1 MFWMKFR
8 PGCRLLLSLN
18 LGLSAAWGQ
27 DSPRLPGPPEV
38 VSGRL
43 FLRWERPDYTNYAF
57 QPYTNY
63 PNHAFPHEDS
73 PRAFY
78 SSLGDFLMRGYPLYE
93 WSETRTPGQEFGSS
107 IFKHSGQTLG
117 AVGPWVPVFDSM
129 VMARDG
135 YGDWGYS
142 AIVGDGLIGH
152 FTPLTLSRVDVH
164 GFRLDVALP
173 HGRLTG
179 LGSRIERP
187 KVYTESPSPWA
198 LTNQHFA
205 DDSTLLLGSRVVGE
219 LGRLQV
225 GLNWANIHVYQSTQ
239 PGNSLKGRLRPD
251 QPLVDWIVVRFADD
265 SPADG
270 RGGAVVQG
278 VKLIV
283 NGRARPD
290 LAPRVVRHRA
300 GLTPQVGRVDR
311 RTGEFRPINYQ
322 STGGSR
328 KFYRGRNEMPLFSDY
343 FYRLDHEAGIDVGDV
358 ANIPGLVEGIAI
370 ISPEEIVRADGDA
383 QVVFLFDL
391 SQEPRVESVQVEALL
406 GNDYLVEVAQLSQV
420 YPTGRTYHAKFLST
434 FYRPVRRAPGNV
446 QDQSNLERVRFDIGE
461 DTGLF
466 TYSADV
472 QFQWP
477 GLEIK
482 AEYARSARYGRYPA
496 QREGA
501 PLFDVSPR
509 FAERGSAYFVNA
521 THWFGQGRI
530 GGEYFAIHPDFRTD
544 MRTFLDWEIGLGNT
558 HLQLMRNQTVYW
570 ELVEDNDDGDR
581 FPDRRLGNVPGF
593 TNDNRDGDIDGVALA
608 QDEDNDGF
616 PETNRDGDL
625 LPDYE
630 EPFLMYDVEPNEYV
644 YGLDRNNNNE
654 PDHREDDPDEDYPYD
669 YDQRGYHLFGQW
681 DLTSHWALA
690 VGRYATE
697 QLAGMGQNESTYAL
711 LTYDRQGLQR
721 LRRLFFENHFR
732 RVEDDIPD
740 EYVTLD
746 ETPERHLHFNHTG
759 RGLWVWNIPEFAG
772 WDKPPIYSTRF
783 QADPV
788 EYQDSFVNET
798 YLEGRFHPASTL
810 QVVQKARLR
819 LNWQQGGPVHPGIVQ
834 RERRLDL
841 WTWVSRMDYTYRW
854 GKLKVVPQY
863 KFMLFRLVDQD
874 ADRRPDDTYES
885 RALRFETR
893 SIPLLRLEYPL
904 LARTTLRV
912 GVQGL
917 GPWPYRVEDRVRG
930 AQNFER
936 RTAFVTMTTRSKYFG
951 YELVTIVGLNKDG
964 RVYEDP
970 FQRSRNFDVRSV
982 FVRAL
987 IGFTE
992 YGQPI

>member
-1 MFWMKFR
+1 MFWTKFR
-8 PGCRLLLSLN
+8 LGCRFLLSLT
-18 LGLSAAWGQ
+18 LGVTAARGQ
-27 DSPRLPGPPEV
+27 ELQRVAGPPEV
-38 VSGRL
+38 VSARP
-43 FLRWERPDYTNYAF
+43 FLRWERPGYTNYAF

-63 PNHAFPHEDS
+63 PNHSAPYDDT
-73 PRAFY
+73 PGAFY
-78 SSLGDFLMRGYPLYE
+78 SPLGDYLMTGYPLYE
-93 WSETRTPGQEFGSS
+93 WSETRTPGQEYGSS
-107 IFKHSGQTLG
+107 IFKHSGQSHG
-117 AVGPWVPVFDSM
+117 ASGPWIPVFDSV
-129 VMARDG
+129 VMARDR
-135 YGDWGYS
+135 YGNWGYR

-173 HGRLTG
+173 YLRFTG

-187 KVYTESPSPWA
+187 KVYTENPVVWA

-205 DDSTLLLGSRVVGE
+205 DDSTLLLGSRVEGD
-219 LGRLQV
+219 LGCLQV

-251 QPLVDWIVVRFADD
+251 QPLVDWILVRFADD
-265 SPADG
+265 SPVDG
-270 RGGAVVQG
+270 MGGALVQE
-278 VKLIV
+278 VQLIV
-283 NGRARPD
+283 NGEARPD
-290 LAPRVVRHRA
+290 LQPQVLRHRA
-300 GLTPQVGRVDR
+300 GLTPQVGRVDQ
-311 RTGEFRPINYQ
+311 RTGEFRPVSYQ
-322 STGGSR
+322 SGGSTR
-328 KFYRGRNEMPLFSDY
+328 FYRGRNEIPLYADY
-343 FYRLDHEAGIDVGDV
+343 LYRLDHEAGIDVSGDAYLEGLLGHV
-358 ANIPGLVEGIAI
+358 AVVPPGEV
-370 ISPEEIVRADGDA
+370 VRADGEQ
-383 QVVFLFDL
+383 QVVFLFDV
-391 SQEPRVESVQVEALL
+391 SQEPRVESVQVEALM
-406 GNDYLVEVAQLSQV
+406 GNDYRVDVAQLSHV
-420 YPTGRTYHAKFLST
+420 NPRGRTYYTKFLST
-434 FYRPVRRAPGNV
+434 FYRSVLRARGNV
-446 QDQSNLERVRFDIGE
+446 QDLTNLERVRFAIGE

-472 QFQWP
+472 QFQRP
-477 GLEIK
+477 GLEIN
-482 AEYARSARYGRYPA
+482 AEYARSARYGRFPA
-496 QREGA
+496 QREREPRFEA
-501 PLFDVSPR
+501 SPR

-521 THWFGQGRI
+521 TRWFHWGRI
-530 GGEYFAIHPDFRTD
+530 GGEYFAIQPDFRTD
-544 MRTFLDWEIGLGNT
+544 LRTFLDWENALGNT
-558 HLQLMRNQTVYW
+558 HLQLMTNQMVYW

-593 TNDNRDGDIDGVALA
+593 TNDNRDDDIDGVALA

-654 PDHREDDPDEDYPYD
+654 PDLREDDGEVDYPYD

-681 DLTSHWALA
+681 DLTSHWSLA
-690 VGRYATE
+690 AGHYATE
-697 QLAGMGQNESTYAL
+697 QFAGYGRNESSYAL

-721 LRRLFFENHFR
+721 LFFENNFR
-732 RVEDDIPD
+732 RVKDDIPD

-746 ETPERHLHFNHTG
+746 EIPSRHQHFSASG
-759 RGLWVWNIPEFAG
+759 RGLFVWNVPEFAT

-783 QADPV
+783 QTDPV

-798 YLEGRFHPASTL
+798 YLEGRL
-810 QVVQKARLR
+810 QPTSALNAVQKLRLR
-819 LNWQQGGPVHPGIVQ
+819 LNWQQGGPVRPGIVQ

-841 WTWVSRMDYTYRW
+841 WTWVSRVDYTYQW

-874 ADRRPDDTYES
+874 ADRRPDGTYES

-904 LARTTLRV
+904 LSRTTLRA

-917 GPWPYRVEDRVRG
+917 GPLSFRVKDRVRDSRS
-930 AQNFER
+930 FKR
-936 RTAFVTMTTRSKYFG
+936 RTASITVTNRSHYFG
-951 YELVTIVGLNKDG
+951 YELVTIVGINQDR
-964 RVYEDP
+964 RVYDDP
-970 FQRSRNFDVRSV
+970 FQRSGNFDVWSV

-992 YGQPI
+992 YGERI